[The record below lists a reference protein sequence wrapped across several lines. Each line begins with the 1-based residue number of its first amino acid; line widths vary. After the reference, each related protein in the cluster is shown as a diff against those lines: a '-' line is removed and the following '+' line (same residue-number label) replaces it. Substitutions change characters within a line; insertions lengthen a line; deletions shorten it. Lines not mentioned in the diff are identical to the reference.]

1 MEYVYEPVSQAWP
14 TMFLQSHADTQV
26 LATRPSNS
34 QGTHFVLSEFS
45 VHNRSGSDATVGIG
59 GRIAS
64 SLWRFYTWDD
74 SEYAAGTVLTDDT
87 TDAQDSGTGDV
98 NLDTVSTNNDGLAIG
113 CNMPFN
119 IASLMIS
126 QASTANTVWK
136 VYYSIASAG
145 TGFSN
150 NFTEITNLYVAPSFG
165 TTGEQLIWFEPPTD
179 WYAVKSDTA
188 IVNRHGRSDQTVLG
202 YTAPR
207 QYMLVVKST
216 TAPDTARGQMTIA
229 TLGRMFF
236 STAAVATDGILTNI
250 GGSELHLP
258 AGCDAVAAAISV
270 AAQQSRVDIKYRY
283 AG

>member
-14 TMFLQSHADTQV
+14 NKFLQSHADTQV

-45 VHNRSGSDATVGIG
+45 VHNRSGGDAIVGIG
-59 GRIAS
+59 GRVAS
-64 SLWRFYTWDD
+64 SLWRFYTWTDAN
-74 SEYAAGTVLTDDT
+74 YAAGTVLTDDT
-87 TDAQDSGTGDV
+87 TDAQDSDTGDV
-98 NLDTVSTNNDGLAIG
+98 NLDTVSTNNDGFAIG
-113 CNMPFN
+113 CDMPFSL
-119 IASLMIS
+119 ASLMIS
-126 QASTANTVWK
+126 QASSAGTAWK
-136 VYYSIASAG
+136 VYYSIASSG
-145 TGFSN
+145 TGFSS

-179 WYAVKSDTA
+179 WYQVKSNTA
-188 IVNRHGRSDQTVLG
+188 IVNRHGRSDKTVLG
-202 YTAPR
+202 YTAPS
-207 QYMLVVKST
+207 QYMLIVKST
-216 TAPDTARGQMTIA
+216 TAPNSTRGQMTLA

-236 STAAVATDGILTNI
+236 STAGVTDTGILTNI

-258 AGCDAVAAAISV
+258 AGCDAIAAAISV